1 MKITEIENSF
11 KAKLENYENK
21 WDFDARTLHLV
32 EEVGELA
39 EIILQYK
46 GIKKP
51 EKNLSDIKVA
61 LADIIDDVYA
71 IALLKG
77 ISLEELTLEV
87 LKNDEK

>member
-1 MKITEIENSF
+1 MKLTEIETSF
-11 KAKLENYENK
+11 KTNLENYENK

-51 EKNLSDIKVA
+51 EKDLNDIKVA
-61 LADIIDDVYA
+61 LADVIDDVYA

>member
-1 MKITEIENSF
+1 MKITEIETSF
-11 KAKLENYENK
+11 KTKLENYENK

-51 EKNLSDIKVA
+51 EKDLNDIKVA
-61 LADIIDDVYA
+61 LADVIDDVYA

-87 LKNDEK
+87 LKNDKK

>member
-1 MKITEIENSF
+1 MKITEIETSF
-11 KAKLENYENK
+11 KTKLENYENK

-51 EKNLSDIKVA
+51 EKDLNDIKVA
-61 LADIIDDVYA
+61 LADVIDDVYA

>member
-21 WDFDARTLHLV
+21 WDFDTRTLHLV

-46 GIKKP
+46 GIKNPK
-51 EKNLSDIKVA
+51 KNLDDIRVA

-77 ISLEELTLEV
+77 ISLEELTVEV